1 MATKFEQHLEAAVS
15 RTLDEAVRVAEIAA
29 PTFQEQARARYVEE
43 RFAAI
48 GGWDALT
55 RDRMGNVVAVRKGER
70 GRGRV
75 LAAAHLDTVF
85 PDAEVSIRKARGKLL
100 GPGIGDNSLSVAT
113 VLAVGEALQ
122 AAPPRGVGD
131 ILLAANVGEEGR
143 GDLRGIRAICK
154 SHAGQFDRVLAV
166 EGLARDR
173 VQLGFVGSN
182 RYELTVTTEGGHS
195 WGAYGRPN
203 AIHLLA
209 QALAAL
215 DPVYPQPG
223 IEPKTTMSVGI
234 IRGGRS
240 VNTIAPEATAEIDL
254 RSEDPG
260 ALEALDAAMKRT
272 VRGAVDPKLGE
283 LTIKRI
289 GRRPA
294 GSIKRN
300 DPLVEAVMKARRD
313 SGLPEPVFNSGST
326 DANHAIGL
334 GIPATCVGVT
344 NGGEA
349 HTPREWIS
357 TAPVRA
363 GLPYV
368 GRAIV
373 NAARLGRRR

>member
-1 MATKFEQHLEAAVS
+1 MATRFDRYLESAVKD
-15 RTLDEAVRVAEIAA
+15 TLEEAIRIAEIAA
-29 PTFQEQARARYVEE
+29 PTFEEHARARYVEE

-48 GGWDALT
+48 GGWDAMT

-85 PDAEVSIRKARGKLL
+85 PDAEISIRRARGKLL
-100 GPGIGDNSLSVAT
+100 GPGIGDNSLSVAA

-122 AAPPRGVGD
+122 AAPPRGIGD
-131 ILLAANVGEEGR
+131 VLLAANVGEEGR

-203 AIHLLA
+203 AIQLLA
-209 QALAAL
+209 RAIAAL
-215 DPVYPQPG
+215 DPIYPAVG

-254 RSEDPG
+254 RSEDSD
-260 ALEALDAAMKRT
+260 ALDALDTKMKRA
-272 VRGAVDPKLGE
+272 VRSAVDPKQGQLS
-283 LTIKRI
+283 IKRI

-294 GSIKRN
+294 GSIERD

-313 SGLPEPVFNSGST
+313 SDLPAPDFNSGST

-349 HTPREWIS
+349 HTPREWIG
-357 TAPVRA
+357 TAPVRH

-373 NAARLGRRR
+373 NAARLGRR

>member
-1 MATKFEQHLEAAVS
+1 MATKFEAHLEAAVK

-29 PTFQEQARARYVEE
+29 PTFQEHERARYVEE
-43 RFAAI
+43 RFAEI
-48 GGWDALT
+48 GGWDSLT
-55 RDRMGNVVAVRKGER
+55 RDRMGNVVAIRR
-70 GRGRV
+70 GDPSRGRV

-85 PDAEVSIRKARGKLL
+85 PDAEVSISRARGKLL
-100 GPGIGDNSLSVAT
+100 GPGIGDNSLSVAA

-122 AAPPRGVGD
+122 AAPPRNVGD
-131 ILLAANVGEEGR
+131 ILLAANAGEEGR
-143 GDLRGIRAICK
+143 GDLRGIRAIAK

-173 VQLGFVGSN
+173 VQTGFVGSN
-182 RYELTVTTEGGHS
+182 RYELTVKTEGGHS

-209 QALAAL
+209 KALAAL
-215 DPVYPQPG
+215 DEVYPAPG
-223 IEPKTTMSVGI
+223 IEPKTTMSVGV

-240 VNTIAPEATAEIDL
+240 VNTIAPEVTAEIDL
-254 RSEDPG
+254 RSEEPG
-260 ALEALDAAMKRT
+260 ALAELDAAMKRT
-272 VRGAVDPKLGE
+272 VRGAVDSREGE

-294 GSIKRN
+294 GSIAAD
-300 DPLVEAVMKARRD
+300 DPLVAAVMKARRE
-313 SGLPEPVFNSGST
+313 SGLPAPVFNSGST

-344 NGGEA
+344 TGGEA
-349 HTPREWIS
+349 HTPREWIN
-357 TAPVRA
+357 TRPVER

-373 NAARLGRRR
+373 NAARLERP

>member
-1 MATKFEQHLEAAVS
+1 MVTKFEQHLTAAVAD
-15 RTLDEAVRVAEIAA
+15 TLDEAVRIAEIAA
-29 PTFQEQARARYVEE
+29 PTFREQERARYVEE

-55 RDRMGNVVAVRKGER
+55 RDRQGNVVAVRKGET

-85 PDAEVSIRKARGKLL
+85 PDSEVSIRKARGKLL
-100 GPGIGDNSLSVAT
+100 GPGIGDNSLSVAS
-113 VLAVGEALQ
+113 VLAVGAALQ

-131 ILLAANVGEEGR
+131 ILLAANVAEEGR
-143 GDLRGIRAICK
+143 GDLRGVRTICK
-154 SHAGQFDRVLAV
+154 SFDGQFDRVLAV

-182 RYELTVTTEGGHS
+182 RYELTVRTEGGHS
-195 WGAYGRPN
+195 WGAYGRAN
-203 AIHLLA
+203 AIQLLA
-209 QALAAL
+209 RGLAAL
-215 DPVYPQPG
+215 DPIYPEVG
-223 IEPKTTMSVGI
+223 TDPKTTMSVGVI
-234 IRGGRS
+234 HGGRS
-240 VNTIAPEATAEIDL
+240 VNTIAPEVTAEIDL
-254 RSEDPG
+254 RSEDPA
-260 ALEALDAAMKRT
+260 ALAVLDTAMKRA
-272 VRGAVDPKLGE
+272 VRAAIDPGEGE

-294 GSIKRN
+294 GNIAMD
-300 DPLVEAVMKARRD
+300 DPLVGAVLKARRD
-313 SGLPEPVFNSGST
+313 SGLPTPTFNSGST

-349 HTPREWIS
+349 HTPREWIN
-357 TAPVRA
+357 TAPVRQ

-373 NAARLGRRR
+373 NAARLGRR